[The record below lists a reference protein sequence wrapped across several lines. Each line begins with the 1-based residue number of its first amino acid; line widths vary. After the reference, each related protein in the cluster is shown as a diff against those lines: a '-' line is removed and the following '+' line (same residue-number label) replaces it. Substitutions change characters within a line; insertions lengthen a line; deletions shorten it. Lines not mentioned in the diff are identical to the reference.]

1 VQRLA
6 GFVASTDFQT
16 ISDTAREALKI
27 RVLDT
32 LGCAVAALASNVV
45 IAVRDEVEEM
55 GGNPLCTLIGGGLT
69 APDGAAFFNG
79 AATRYLDFND
89 SYLAPG
95 ETCHPSDNLAAV
107 LAAAEF
113 ASADGKDLLTALA
126 VAYQVQ
132 CRLSDVAPVRARG
145 FDHVTRGAYAAAA
158 GVARAMGL
166 PFDETANAIA
176 IAGTAFNALRVSRT
190 GALPTGRASPIP
202 ISVSPPSTRRCWPVT
217 RSPGRSRSSRATRA
231 SWMRSPDVS
240 RSTGLERTWRRSPRL
255 RSSATT
261 PSSTP
266 SPHWRPCWELRAEH
280 GIRG

>member
-1 VQRLA
+1 MQRLA

-32 LGCAVAALASNVV
+32 LGCAVAALAS
-45 IAVRDEVEEM
+45 
-55 GGNPLCTLIGGGLT
+55 IGGGRT
-69 APDGAAFFNG
+69 APDRAAFFNG

-132 CRLSDVAPVRARG
+132 CRLSDVAPVRARVRPC
-145 FDHVTRGAYAAAA
+145 HPR
-158 GVARAMGL
+158 
-166 PFDETANAIA
+166 
-176 IAGTAFNALRVSRT
+176 
-190 GALPTGRASPIP
+190 
-202 ISVSPPSTRRCWPVT
+202 
-217 RSPGRSRSSRATRA
+217 
-231 SWMRSPDVS
+231 
-240 RSTGLERTWRRSPRL
+240 RL
-255 RSSATT
+255 RGCRRRR
-261 PSSTP
+261 PS
-266 SPHWRPCWELRAEH
+266 H
-280 GIRG
+280 GPPG